1 MPREPHTEMIAAEPS
16 VRIAAPGAVE
26 TATFAMG

>member
-1 MPREPHTEMIAAEPS
+1 MSREPLMEMITAEPS
-16 VRIAAPGAVE
+16 VRIAAQGAVE

>member
-1 MPREPHTEMIAAEPS
+1 MSWEPHTEMIAAEPS
-16 VRIAAPGAVE
+16 ARVSAPGAVE